1 MNEKNKITEE
11 LQDKMDEML
20 LYADKFEG
28 ILGETPVVRTKPVSE
43 EQASKEADE
52 IRENYRIV
60 KKENGIIGKT
70 NSSWQDKQFSE
81 DLDFHEYAVFLHWA
95 ANEITHFESKGT
107 KQGVMA
113 VIAILKRLDLFKEIE
128 KLYTEEEFIDTV
140 YRQFGWAGR
149 LVEDNRQTW
158 SYADTE
164 REHFGYFEANLNTLL
179 GELKDTK
186 GKPYYQGY
194 VDYEEEE

>member
-1 MNEKNKITEE
+1 MNKKDKTTEE
-11 LQDKMDEML
+11 LQGKIDEML

-28 ILGETPVVRTKPVSE
+28 IFGETPVVRTKPVSE
-43 EQASKEADE
+43 AEALREADK
-52 IRENYRIV
+52 IRENFKIV

-81 DLDFHEYAVFLHWA
+81 ELDFEEYEQFLNWA
-95 ANEITHFESKGT
+95 SNEITHFESKGT

-113 VIAILKRLDLFKEIE
+113 VISMLKRLDLFKEVE

-140 YRQFGWAGR
+140 YRQFGWAGQ
-149 LVEDNRQTW
+149 LVEDHRQTW

-164 REHFGYFEANLNTLL
+164 REHFGYFEANLNRLL
-179 GELKDTK
+179 ESLKDTK

-194 VDYEEEE
+194 VPDEEEE

>member
-1 MNEKNKITEE
+1 MNEKQMTEE
-11 LQDKMDEML
+11 GQRKIEEML

-28 ILGETPVVRTKPVSE
+28 VLGETPVVRIKKVSDE
-43 EQASKEADE
+43 EASKEADE
-52 IRENYRIV
+52 IRENFKIV

-81 DLDFHEYAVFLHWA
+81 ELDFEEYEQFLKWA
-95 ANEITHFESKGT
+95 ANEITHFEAKGT

-113 VIAILKRLDLFKEIE
+113 VISILKNLDLFKEIE

-140 YRQFGWAGR
+140 YRQFGWAGQ
-149 LVEDNRQTW
+149 LVEDRRQTW

-164 REHFGYFEANLNTLL
+164 REHFGYFEANLNRLL
-179 GELKDTK
+179 ESLKDTK

-194 VDYEEEE
+194 VDREEEE

>member
-1 MNEKNKITEE
+1 MTEE
-11 LQDKMDEML
+11 GQRKIEEML

-28 ILGETPVVRTKPVSE
+28 VLGETPVVRIKKVSDE
-43 EQASKEADE
+43 EASKEADE
-52 IRENYRIV
+52 IRENFKIV
-60 KKENGIIGKT
+60 KKENGIIGTKKST
-70 NSSWQDKQFSE
+70 WDDKQFSE
-81 DLDFHEYAVFLHWA
+81 ELDFEEYEQFLRWA
-95 ANEITHFESKGT
+95 ANEITHFEAKGT

-113 VIAILKRLDLFKEIE
+113 VISILKRLDLFKEIE

-149 LVEDNRQTW
+149 LVQDDPNTW
-158 SYADTE
+158 SYSDTE

-179 GELKDTK
+179 ESLKDTK

-194 VDYEEEE
+194 VDREEEE

>member
-1 MNEKNKITEE
+1 MNEKQMTEE
-11 LQDKMDEML
+11 GQRKIEEML

-28 ILGETPVVRTKPVSE
+28 VLGETPVVRIKKVSDE
-43 EQASKEADE
+43 EASKEADE
-52 IRENYRIV
+52 IRENFKII

-81 DLDFHEYAVFLHWA
+81 ELDFEAYEQFLRWA
-95 ANEITHFESKGT
+95 ANEITHFEAKGT

-113 VIAILKRLDLFKEIE
+113 VISILKRLDLFKEIE

-140 YRQFGWAGR
+140 YRQFGWAGQ
-149 LVEDNRQTW
+149 LVEDHRQTW

-179 GELKDTK
+179 ESLKDTQ

-194 VDYEEEE
+194 VPDEEE

>member
-1 MNEKNKITEE
+1 MNEKQMTEE
-11 LQDKMDEML
+11 GQRKIEEML

-28 ILGETPVVRTKPVSE
+28 VLGETPVVRIKKVSDE
-43 EQASKEADE
+43 EASKEADE
-52 IRENYRIV
+52 IRENFKIV
-60 KKENGIIGKT
+60 KKENGIIGTKKST
-70 NSSWQDKQFSE
+70 WDDKQFSE
-81 DLDFHEYAVFLHWA
+81 ELDFEEYEQFLRWA
-95 ANEITHFESKGT
+95 ANEITHFEAKGT

-113 VIAILKRLDLFKEIE
+113 VISILKRLDLFKEIE

-149 LVEDNRQTW
+149 LVQDDPNTW

-164 REHFGYFEANLNTLL
+164 REHYGYFEANLNTLL
-179 GELKDTK
+179 ESLKDTK

-194 VDYEEEE
+194 VDREEEE

>member
-1 MNEKNKITEE
+1 MTEE
-11 LQDKMDEML
+11 GQRKIEEML

-28 ILGETPVVRTKPVSE
+28 VLGETPVVRIKKVSD

-52 IRENYRIV
+52 IRENFKIV

-81 DLDFHEYAVFLHWA
+81 ELDFEEYEQFLKWA
-95 ANEITHFESKGT
+95 ANEITHFEAKGT

-113 VIAILKRLDLFKEIE
+113 VISILKRLDLFKEIE

-140 YRQFGWAGR
+140 YRQFGWAGQ
-149 LVEDNRQTW
+149 LVEDHRQTW

-179 GELKDTK
+179 ESLKDTQ

-194 VDYEEEE
+194 VPDEEE

>member
-1 MNEKNKITEE
+1 MNKKDKTTEE
-11 LQDKMDEML
+11 LQGKIDEML

-28 ILGETPVVRTKPVSE
+28 IFGETPVVRTKPVSE
-43 EQASKEADE
+43 AEALREADK
-52 IRENYRIV
+52 IRENFKIV

-81 DLDFHEYAVFLHWA
+81 ELDFEEYEQFLNWA

-113 VIAILKRLDLFKEIE
+113 VISMLKRLD
-128 KLYTEEEFIDTV
+128 LYTEEEFIDTV
-140 YRQFGWAGR
+140 YRQFGWAGQ
-149 LVEDNRQTW
+149 LVEDHRQTW

-164 REHFGYFEANLNTLL
+164 REHFGYFEANLNRLL
-179 GELKDTK
+179 ESLKDTK

-194 VDYEEEE
+194 VPDEEEE